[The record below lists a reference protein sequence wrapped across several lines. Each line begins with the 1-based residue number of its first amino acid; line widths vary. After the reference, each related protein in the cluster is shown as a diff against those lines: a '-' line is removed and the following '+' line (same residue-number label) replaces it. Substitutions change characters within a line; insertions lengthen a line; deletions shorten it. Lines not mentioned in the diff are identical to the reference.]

1 MSGDVMKLIDVLK
14 PEYIKIPLT
23 ATSKEGV
30 IQELIAV
37 LANQGLFTDAQTVLQ
52 AVLEREKIMTT
63 GVGNGVAI
71 PHCKHT
77 SCSQFAIALGIHPQG
92 VDFESIDNQPAHL
105 IFLLVGPEDKPG
117 LHIRLLSR
125 ISRIISK
132 PAVRQKLLTQQS
144 PQAIFNILEEEESKF
159 FEIAG

>member
-1 MSGDVMKLIDVLK
+1 MKLIDVLK

-23 ATSKEGV
+23 ASSKEGV
-30 IQELIAV
+30 IQELIDV
-37 LANQGLFTDAQTVLQ
+37 LASHGVFNARETVFK
-52 AVLEREKIMTT
+52 AVMDREKIMTT

-77 SCSQFAIALGIHPQG
+77 SCSQFAIALGIHPRG
-92 VDFESIDNQPAHL
+92 VDFESIDSQPAYL

-132 PAVRQKLLTQQS
+132 PEVRERLLAQTSPDAVYT
-144 PQAIFNILEEEESKF
+144 ILKEEESQF